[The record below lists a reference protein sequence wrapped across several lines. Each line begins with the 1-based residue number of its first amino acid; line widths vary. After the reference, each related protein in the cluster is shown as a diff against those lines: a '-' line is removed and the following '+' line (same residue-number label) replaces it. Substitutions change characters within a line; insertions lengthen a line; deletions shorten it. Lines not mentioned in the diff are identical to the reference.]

1 MKLKQGYAE
10 TIDNTYKIH
19 KNVLMENFAACSNN
33 SQTQECVYGNRVM
46 TVPKSDLAAQM
57 ETCSLI
63 RVYRTSGVISLFGRK
78 GCLSHYMRSTVQS
91 KQYY

>member
-1 MKLKQGYAE
+1 MKLKQGDAE
-10 TIDNTYKIH
+10 TIEKIYKIH
-19 KNVLMENFAACSNN
+19 KNDLMESFVVCSNN
-33 SQTQECVYGNRVM
+33 SSNKCAYGNRVM